1 MTNIYN
7 ETMMK
12 HYKYGHLSRSYYF
25 PDEHQFQGKYG
36 GAWYNTK
43 TKRFCGTIGWK
54 GNWLLYKEF
63 NVNLTKEQYEE
74 FISKKD
80 MMWVFRKKKQRRNFF
95 NRHKKEII
103 LIKLMGGL

>member
-1 MTNIYN
+1 
-7 ETMMK
+7 
-12 HYKYGHLSRSYYF
+12 
-25 PDEHQFQGKYG
+25 
-36 GAWYNTK
+36 
-43 TKRFCGTIGWK
+43 
-54 GNWLLYKEF
+54 LLYKEF